1 MKKKHGNLYLILI
14 LLVILNIIEQIIN
27 RKKIKKVYLKTYF
40 IKIKKTNNLLSKKK
54 TPKFILK
61 LIFLKYLFYFNIKIN
76 DNEKNNKQ

>member
-40 IKIKKTNNLLSKKK
+40 IKIKKTNNLLSKK
-54 TPKFILK
+54 
-61 LIFLKYLFYFNIKIN
+61 NKIN
-76 DNEKNNKQ
+76 L

>member
-54 TPKFILK
+54 Q
-61 LIFLKYLFYFNIKIN
+61 N
-76 DNEKNNKQ
+76 